1 MHFIVRY
8 CACDRVSRPV
18 VLFLQATD
26 PAIYPP
32 LINAAWLLSEAGLHS
47 TFLSSPHA
55 DNELAM
61 PEIPGLTIEKIP
73 TRPTFAVDRMS
84 YIAYIRRAVGLA
96 RKLRPRAIYASDPMG
111 ALPGLI
117 ASHLS
122 GTPLVYH
129 EHDSPSDSR
138 QLHSLVR
145 CARSFAI
152 RTANIVVFPNAA
164 RAEAARADIRFDE
177 SRLMI
182 VWNTPRIAEIPAKAV
197 RDDVFTLY
205 YHGSINEQRLPMAV
219 AEAVSQFGR
228 QVRLRI
234 AGYDTSPGRRHL
246 SDMIER
252 YGKWHEGGLI
262 DSLGQIKREDLLT
275 AAATA
280 DAGLALM
287 PVASDDINMVSM
299 VGASN
304 KAFDYMAAGLPI
316 IVSDLAEWKTMY
328 VAPGHGFAANPSDA
342 KSLAAVIRILLDDPI
357 NRRAIGSR
365 NQARVAREWNYDTH
379 FRAVVNALKAMR

>member
-1 MHFIVRY
+1 M
-8 CACDRVSRPV
+8 SRPI

-32 LINAAWLLSEAGLHS
+32 LINAAWLLSEVGLQS

-55 DNELAM
+55 ENELAM
-61 PEIPGLTIEKIP
+61 PEIPGMTIEKMP
-73 TRPTFAVDRMS
+73 TRPTFVVDRKS
-84 YIAYIRRAVGLA
+84 YLAYIRRAVALS
-96 RKLRPRAIYASDPMG
+96 RRLRPRAIYASDPMG

-122 GTPLVYH
+122 GAPLLYH

-138 QLHSLVR
+138 QLNPLVR
-145 CARSFAI
+145 RARSFAI

-164 RAEAARADIRFDE
+164 RAEAARAEFGFDE
-177 SRLMI
+177 SRLII
-182 VWNTPRIAEIPAKAV
+182 VWNTPRIAEIPARAV
-197 RDDVFTLY
+197 RDGVFTLY

-228 QVRLRI
+228 QVRLQI

-252 YGKWHEGGLI
+252 YGKWNEGGLI
-262 DSLGQIKREDLLT
+262 DALGQIGREDLLT
-275 AAATA
+275 GAATA

-287 PVASDDINMVSM
+287 PFASDDINMVSM

-316 IVSDLAEWKTMY
+316 IVSDLAEWKAMY

-342 KSLAAVIRILLDDPI
+342 RSLAAVIRLLLDDPVD
-357 NRRAIGSR
+357 RRSMGSR
-365 NQARVAREWNYDTH
+365 NQAKIATEWNYDTH